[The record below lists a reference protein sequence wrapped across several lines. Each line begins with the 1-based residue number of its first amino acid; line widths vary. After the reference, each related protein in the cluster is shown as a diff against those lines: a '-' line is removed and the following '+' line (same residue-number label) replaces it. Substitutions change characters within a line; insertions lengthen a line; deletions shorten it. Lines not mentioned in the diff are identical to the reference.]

1 MALKLLIAVPAPS
14 RFRFDS
20 SLLAA
25 LAPQIWA
32 EAENV
37 MASGQVADIIDRYVY
52 LPTGDLRRLELA
64 IHRGGDAIGITAP
77 TETVAADAI
86 SWICAVSGP
95 PPAAEVM
102 LVNWTAEPV
111 QLTPSMTSADLLR
124 LL

>member
-1 MALKLLIAVPAPS
+1 MALELLIAVPAPS

-25 LAPQIWA
+25 LAPQIWS

-37 MASGQVADIIDRYVY
+37 LASGQVADIIDRYVY
-52 LPTGDLRRLELA
+52 LPTGDLRRCELA
-64 IHRGGDAIGITAP
+64 IHRGGDGIGITAP

-86 SWICAVSGP
+86 AWICAVSRP
-95 PPAAEVM
+95 PEAAEVM
-102 LVNWTAEPV
+102 LVNWTADLV
-111 QLTPSMTSADLLR
+111 QLTPSITSADLLR